1 MKIKKFVFNPF
12 GENTY
17 IIWNEQSGDA
27 AIIDPGMSNQY
38 ERDSVQKFIS
48 ENGLKLSWLLNTH
61 MHFDHAVG
69 NQFMEATYNL
79 ETACCL
85 DDSYL
90 AEALPQ
96 QAAMFGIRFE
106 GKGIRIRKPLE
117 ECEIF
122 VAGENCNVLF
132 VPGHTK
138 GHIALYFPDSG
149 IVFTGDVLFQSGIG
163 RTDLPGGDYD
173 KLIKSIDEKLMTLPG
188 STLVYPGH
196 GPSTTIGYESQTN
209 PYLT

>member
-1 MKIKKFVFNPF
+1 MKVKKFVFNPF

-17 IIWNEQSGDA
+17 VIWDEKSGDA
-27 AIIDPGMSNQY
+27 AIIDPGMSNRY
-38 ERDSVQKFIS
+38 ERDTIQKFIA

-69 NQFMEATYNL
+69 NHFIESTYNL
-79 ETACCL
+79 KTACCP
-85 DDSYL
+85 DDAYL
-90 AEALPQ
+90 AEAMPQ
-96 QAAMFGIRFE
+96 QAAMFGISFD
-106 GKGIRIRKPLE
+106 GNGVTIGNPLKQE
-117 ECEIF
+117 EIS
-122 VAGENCNVLF
+122 VAGEKCSILF

-173 KLIKSIDEKLMTLPG
+173 KLIKSIETKLMTLPDN
-188 STLVYPGH
+188 TQVYPGH
-196 GPSTTIGYESQTN
+196 GPATTIGYERQAN
-209 PYLT
+209 PYLI